1 VKVGQSAPSVNSGDK
16 MCQMAAR
23 YCTSRVERKGL

>member
-1 VKVGQSAPSVNSGDK
+1 MKVGDVTDVNGGDK
-16 MCQMAAR
+16 MCQIAAR